1 MRDRGDLH
9 TMVLNSLDEQIA
21 VIDKAGTII
30 DVNSA
35 WINFGVEN
43 GLSAEFSFIGSNY
56 LEVLQASVA
65 SDDMPAAE
73 AAQGISDVLCG
84 KRISF
89 YLEYPCHCPEKKRW
103 FLMRVTSLKDSSG
116 NLFVISHHNITE
128 RKLAEEKVKYLALH
142 DSLTGLANRRHF
154 NEFLNNEMRRSIRT
168 RSAISLIMLDVDHF
182 KSYNDALGHPAGDEC
197 LVEVGQVLLA
207 FSHRPGDLAAR
218 LGGDEFA
225 LILGDTDSI
234 STQEIAEEIIN
245 AVNDLDMAFG
255 NTGRITVS
263 VGAVS
268 LFPCM
273 DQTEKFLLEE
283 ADKAL
288 YRAKLAGRNCVVYRQ
303 SGGGIKA

>member
-21 VIDKAGTII
+21 VIDKAGMIV

-43 GLSAEFSFIGSNY
+43 GLSSEFSSVGSNY
-56 LEVLQASVA
+56 LEVLQISVA
-65 SDDMPAAE
+65 SGDILAAE
-73 AAQGISDVLCG
+73 AIQGIADVFCG

-89 YLEYPCHCPEKKRW
+89 YLEYPCHCPEEKRW
-103 FLMRVTSLKDSSG
+103 FLMRVTGLKDSSG

-168 RSAISLIMLDVDHF
+168 RSAISLIMVDVDHF
-182 KSYNDALGHPAGDEC
+182 KGYNDALGHLAGDEC

-225 LILGDTDSI
+225 LILGDTDAI
-234 STQEIAEEIIN
+234 STQEIAEEIIK
-245 AVNDLDMAFG
+245 AVNDLDMTFG
-255 NTGRITVS
+255 NSGRITVS
-263 VGAVS
+263 LGAVS
-268 LFPCM
+268 VFPDM

-288 YRAKLAGRNCVVYRQ
+288 YRAKSAGRNCVVY
-303 SGGGIKA
+303 K